1 MKNFLDPLDFDIY
14 KTVLIRKREF
24 YNSIL
29 TPIFEQEYEALNSTT
44 AFLKLQIPLSNDEII
59 AGVKAMDNNTFSQI
73 HRSSYQE
80 VKRMI
85 LKENGSVQDVDDI
98 FQNTI
103 IKLIEDV
110 NGGDFKLNKSIE
122 AYMVYEAKNIWKNQ
136 RSTNRNRRIILDREQ
151 YWIWDRMEPVEYP
164 EKFEI
169 IRNCID
175 RLNDSCKKLIET
187 HYYSDQDWS
196 SIAESF
202 GYANAD
208 SAKNQNYKCKEKLK
222 KDINARIERMKKE
235 SNIPTFLT
243 VNQACRYLKV
253 SGQTIHNLKNSGNIG
268 FQTVGGRIRFSHKDL
283 NNYLVLNNTNFAW
296 CNESIVWLDIKK
308 QIVILFEKDNL
319 YRIVNENQ
327 KWIYLFSNRWDN
339 IGQFSINEFKKY
351 FSIADEIQIDSAK
364 FSLGSEIL

>member
-14 KTVLIRKREF
+14 KTVLILKREY

-44 AFLKLQIPLSNDEII
+44 AFLKLQTPLSNDEII
-59 AGVKAMDNNTFSQI
+59 AGVKAMDYNTFCQI
-73 HRSSYQE
+73 QRLSYPA

-85 LKENGSVQDVDDI
+85 LKENGSDQDADDA
-98 FQNTI
+98 FQEAI
-103 IKLIEDV
+103 IRLIENV
-110 NGGDFKLNKSIE
+110 NSGDFKLNKSIE
-122 AYMVYEAKNIWKNQ
+122 AYMVYEARNIWKNQ
-136 RSTNRNRRIILDREQ
+136 RATNRNRRIILKRKQNKLVD
-151 YWIWDRMEPVEYP
+151 MMKPVEIP
-164 EKFEI
+164 EKFDI
-169 IRNCID
+169 IKDCIN
-175 RLNDSCKKLIET
+175 RLNDSCKELIET
-187 HYYSDQDWS
+187 HYYSDQDWT

-202 GYANAD
+202 GYANAE

-235 SNIPTFLT
+235 SNISTFLT
-243 VNQACRYLKV
+243 VKQACRYLKV

-268 FQTVGGRIRFSHKDL
+268 FQTVGGRIRFSYKDL

-308 QIVILFEKDNL
+308 QKVILFEKENL

-327 KWIYLFSNRWDN
+327 RWIYLFSNKWDN

-351 FSIADEIQIDSAK
+351 FSIADEIQIDSTK
-364 FSLGSEIL
+364 FSLGTEIL